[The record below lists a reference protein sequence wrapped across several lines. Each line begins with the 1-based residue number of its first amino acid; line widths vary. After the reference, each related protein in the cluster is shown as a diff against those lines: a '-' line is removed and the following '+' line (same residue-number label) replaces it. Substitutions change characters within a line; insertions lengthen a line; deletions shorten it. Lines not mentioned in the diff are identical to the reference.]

1 MNKDLAASVRA
12 RLLNVAKAQGVD
24 FNQVLV
30 RFALE
35 RILYRLSQSAYADH
49 FLLKGALLF
58 TLWYDLPHRTTRDAD
73 LLGFG
78 PSDLESIAQTF
89 RDIAGVEVE
98 VEVEVEDGI
107 VFDPTTVSVEEIRK
121 DAGYAGARVL
131 ITAELARARCKTQID
146 IGFGDVVTPGPVHAV
161 YPVLIEDLPAPRLR
175 TYPVYTVISEKL
187 HAIALLGMTNS
198 RLKDY
203 LDLWVLLDRE
213 ALNAHTLARAIAAT
227 FLRRGM
233 SIPSVLPVGLTDEFA
248 TDSTRQ
254 AMWHAFLKKNE
265 LAITPLPE
273 VVSKLRAILE
283 PALAQAA
290 TFAAAADLVE
300 VDKQASS

>member
-12 RLLNVAKAQGVD
+12 RLLNIAKAQGAD

-35 RILYRLSQSAYADH
+35 RILYRLSQSAHADH

-58 TLWYDLPHRTTRDAD
+58 TLWYDMPHRTTRDAD

-78 PSDLESIAQTF
+78 ASDLETIAQTF
-89 RDIAGVEVE
+89 RDIAS
-98 VEVEVEDGI
+98 VEVEDAI
-107 VFDPTTVSVEEIRK
+107 VFDPASVSVEAIRK

-131 ITAELARARCKTQID
+131 ITGEISKARCKTQID
-146 IGFGDVVTPGPVHAV
+146 IGFGDAVTPGPVHAV
-161 YPVLIEDLPAPRLR
+161 YPVLIADLPAPRLR

-213 ALNAHTLARAIAAT
+213 ALNADTLARAIAAT
-227 FLRRGM
+227 FIRRGM
-233 SIPSVLPVGLTDEFA
+233 PVPAVLPIGLTDEFA
-248 TDSTRQ
+248 TDSSRQ

-265 LAITPLPE
+265 ITITPLSD
-273 VVSKLRAILE
+273 VVAKLRATLE
-283 PALAQAA
+283 PALVQAA
-290 TFAAAADLVE
+290 TLSD
-300 VDKQASS
+300 ASR

>member
-12 RLLNVAKAQGVD
+12 RLLNVAKAQGAD

-35 RILYRLSQSAYADH
+35 RILYRLSQSAHADH

-58 TLWYDLPHRTTRDAD
+58 TLWYDMPHRTTRDAD

-89 RDIAGVEVE
+89 RDIASVD
-98 VEVEVEDGI
+98 VEDGI
-107 VFDPTTVSVEEIRK
+107 AFDPASVSVEEIRK
-121 DAGYAGARVL
+121 DAGYTGARVL
-131 ITAELARARCKTQID
+131 ITGEIAKARCKTQID
-146 IGFGDVVTPGPVHAV
+146 IGFGDAVTPGPVNAV

-213 ALNAHTLARAIAAT
+213 TVNANTLSRAIAAT
-227 FLRRGM
+227 FLRRETLV
-233 SIPSVLPVGLTDEFA
+233 PTVLPVGLTDEFS
-248 TDSTRQ
+248 TDSSRQ
-254 AMWHAFLKKNE
+254 AMWNSFLKKNE
-265 LAITPLPE
+265 ITIVPLPD
-273 VVSKLRAILE
+273 VVEKLREIFGPAIV
-283 PALAQAA
+283 QSA
-290 TFAAAADLVE
+290 TLTEADRLIQP
-300 VDKQASS
+300 DKQDAS